1 MVTEIRI
8 FGLLMHPLGRRFSAA
23 NCLHH
28 KLFAGGPA
36 ADPPK
41 HMTEKEQSHH
51 LVHKV
56 WGSSDACL
64 GLPGIHTG
72 ITSNVLVIAQIHA
85 CDGCGKKYHM

>member
-1 MVTEIRI
+1 M
-8 FGLLMHPLGRRFSAA
+8 LMHPLGRRFSAEK
-23 NCLHH
+23 CLRH

-36 ADPPK
+36 AGPSK

-64 GLPGIHTG
+64 GLPGSHIG
-72 ITSNVLVIAQIHA
+72 SGSGVLVIAQMRA
-85 CDGCGKKYHM
+85 CDGCGL